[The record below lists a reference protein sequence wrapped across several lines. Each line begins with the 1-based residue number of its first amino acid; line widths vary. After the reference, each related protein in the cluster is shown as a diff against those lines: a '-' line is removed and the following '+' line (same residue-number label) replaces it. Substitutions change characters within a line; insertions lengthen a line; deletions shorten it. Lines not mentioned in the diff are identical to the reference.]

1 MIDLDFNAESKRSAH
16 SDKKQQKE
24 KRKKENIQRYQC
36 EFNINK

>member
-24 KRKKENIQRYQC
+24 KKKKRKHSAVSV
-36 EFNINK
+36 